1 MRSDLLRDIDE
12 HSVST
17 DASACNSYDSDALY
31 DSDGDAYAYAY
42 DSDGIDAENE
52 EDDAE
57 NEL

>member
-31 DSDGDAYAYAY
+31 DSDDDAYAY